1 MSAKSAPLRCLV
13 IVLAFLVDA
22 GAVRAEKLLACE
34 PDPASFIDRRHDHM
48 SKLIEATLRGADSL
62 FSGNRSYDAPTGSY
76 VQIIVSTVQQ
86 GAASTILRRA
96 PRSTCRRP
104 ISAFSCFS
112 SKTCPAPGAAK
123 RNATRKRPPASSRT
137 I

>member
-86 GAASTILRRA
+86 GAGDGRSQYNLA
-96 PRSTCRRP
+96 PR
-104 ISAFSCFS
+104 
-112 SKTCPAPGAAK
+112 AK
-123 RNATRKRPPASSRT
+123 INLPETNQRIQLFLEQELPNAGRSEAQRDA
-137 I
+137 